1 MKQFVELLPFIF
13 LAACTAA
20 PASATLPPQ
29 VVTVVSPAVTPTNTP
44 RPTAILTMEDIIQPY
59 TIDGLR
65 EHDFQGGE
73 VTIIRTMLETDL
85 FTRYLIEYPSD
96 GLIISGVLQ
105 VPKNGTPPFPVI
117 VMNHGF
123 FSRYVYNSGDG
134 TDRAAEFLNRR
145 GYLTIS
151 SDYRTWGDSDTEVS
165 LFYSGLA
172 IDVINLMNALP
183 SIPEADAERI
193 GMWGHSMGGG
203 VTLKVLTIDPRVKA
217 AVLYSSVSAD
227 FADIIDRWG
236 PGCNGDVYVAETTFG
251 CNSSDVLPRG
261 VSQDL
266 VDAYFEAVEDPE
278 ILEAVSPYY
287 HLDLVTAP
295 VQITYG
301 SEDGESSNGTPPE
314 WSKKMYQAF
323 IDAEKEARLFGHEG
337 ESHSLLATEWW
348 SFMERSAQFFDQYVR
363 P

>member
-1 MKQFVELLPFIF
+1 MKRLNLLPLTIL
-13 LAACTAA
+13 LAACTSM
-20 PASATLPPQ
+20 PASATLPPPQ
-29 VVTVVSPAVTPTNTP
+29 VTIIPMSTATVTP
-44 RPTAILTMEDIIQPY
+44 RPTATLTMEQVMQPY
-59 TIDGLR
+59 TIAGLKQ
-65 EHDFQGGE
+65 HDFQGGE
-73 VTIIRTMLETDL
+73 VSIRARILETDL

-96 GLIISGVLQ
+96 GLIISGILQ
-105 VPKNGTPPFPVI
+105 VPRNGVPPFPVI

-134 TDRAAEFLNRR
+134 TDRAAEFFNRR
-145 GYLTIS
+145 GYLTVS

-183 SIPEADAERI
+183 SIAEADPDRI

-251 CNSSDVLPRG
+251 CNSSDVLPQG
-261 VSQDL
+261 TSQHL
-266 VDAYFEAVEDPE
+266 VDAYFDAVDDPAM
-278 ILEAVSPYY
+278 IEAVSPYY
-287 HLDLVTAP
+287 HMDLVTAP

-301 SEDGESSNGTPPE
+301 SRDGETSNGTPPE
-314 WSKKMYQAF
+314 WSKKMYDAF
-323 IDAEKEARLFGHEG
+323 IEAEKDAQIFGHDGEG
-337 ESHSLLATEWW
+337 HSLLATDWW
-348 SFMERSAQFFDQYVR
+348 NFMERSAQFFDQHVR